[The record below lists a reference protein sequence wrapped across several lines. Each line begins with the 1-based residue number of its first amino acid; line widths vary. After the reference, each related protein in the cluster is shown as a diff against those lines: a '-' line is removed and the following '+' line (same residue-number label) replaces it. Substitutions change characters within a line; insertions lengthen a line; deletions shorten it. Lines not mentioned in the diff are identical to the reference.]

1 MVYQVAAAY
10 EIDVEQAHLTVM
22 WTRNVTTGTHWH
34 QAKYYSEKSGSARS
48 EVDLPNGID

>member
-10 EIDVEQAHLTVM
+10 EADVEQAHLTIM
-22 WTRNVTTGTHWH
+22 LSRSNATRH
-34 QAKYYSEKSGSARS
+34 QGKYYSDKSECARS